1 MTMNFKEKMKQY
13 RKGTLPEQER
23 IRLEEEFEKYRAF
36 TEYYIENEND
46 KEEIASEETL
56 IREDEQ
62 LLDRI
67 RRRSR
72 RKSLML
78 LGLAVLLSIGCVFL
92 FSGLYK
98 RHLRPFIGRHLY
110 YDPHY
115 VDPAVGSDNIS
126 LKLATINEIY
136 YPGKTVSFVAA
147 EEVGIGRYKLKIA
160 EKRFGGRL
168 GELQIHEGQLD
179 RGEISF
185 DESFAEYWPAGSF
198 KNQFELEEDWS
209 AFLTHLKEDKL
220 RSIEKLR
227 SFPDYL
233 LLQTAVSFTSDL
245 SAEEIARLIQKYPA
259 LDFTYIG
266 VRDESLSADKERKR
280 FVSVGF
286 SPQPGSLYR
295 KTIAYSADS
304 AYPFLI
310 LEEKDLKRSDLAEVL
325 KNHFVSLLRY
335 QLDTA
340 DREHFHFYGSLFR
353 DADYYR
359 QTLDHI
365 EKNGLQSYGIAVE
378 GRADEILRLFEEESC
393 ACIYIRDAALDLQ
406 GHL

>member
-1 MTMNFKEKMKQY
+1 MNFREKIKEY
-13 RKGTLPEQER
+13 REGTLPAEER
-23 IRLEEEFEKYRAF
+23 AGLEEEFEKYRAF
-36 TEYYIENEND
+36 TEYYIETED
-46 KEEIASEETL
+46 DEEESSSDESF
-56 IREDEQ
+56 IREDER
-62 LLDRI
+62 LIERI
-67 RRRSR
+67 RRHSR

-78 LGLAVLLSIGCVFL
+78 LSLAILLSISCVFL
-92 FSGLYK
+92 FSDLYK
-98 RHLRPFIGRHLY
+98 RQIRPFIGRRLY
-110 YDPHY
+110 YDPHH

-136 YPGKTVSFVAA
+136 YPGKSVSFVAV

-168 GELQIHEGQLD
+168 GELRIHEGQLD
-179 RGEISF
+179 HGEISF

-198 KNQFELEEDWS
+198 KNPFEPEEGWS
-209 AFLTHLKEDKL
+209 AFLAHLKEDKL
-220 RSIEKLR
+220 RSVEKLR
-227 SFPDYL
+227 SLPDYL
-233 LLQTAVSFTSDL
+233 LLQSAISFTSDL

-266 VRDESLSADKERKR
+266 VRDESLSADEERRR

-295 KTIAYSADS
+295 KAAVYPADS
-304 AYPFLI
+304 AYPFLT

-325 KNHFVSLLRY
+325 ETHFVSLLRY

-340 DREHFHFYGSLFR
+340 DRERFRLYDSLFR

-359 QTLDHI
+359 RTLEYI
-365 EKNGLQSYGIAVE
+365 EKNGLQSYGVAVE
-378 GRADEILRLFEEESC
+378 GKADEILRFFEEESC
-393 ACIYIRDAALDLQ
+393 ACIYIQDAALDLQ